1 MVVVRQRMQFLIS
14 WKNLTEVGRLTDLA
28 EICPALL
35 RIPGTQCHPFTDWQQ
50 RYLDEHMKHIFF
62 LILTTLAFLACTTPE
77 PPKKYSFDCYARF
90 DEQAAKTTAE
100 AGWKEG
106 EGNPLPVEPP
116 GGIRYQKTDMTLVPI
131 QGITYQYAYPADY
144 TRDHLFQWK
153 TAEGKSLEFTLQMPA
168 LDSIYFE
175 PKVLSRS
182 QSARFFWKGTA
193 LERGEAM
200 VFMWENAAQ
209 NLTIPIELYQ
219 IGSST
224 SIEFPAVK
232 MAELPAGDWTYY
244 VVRKKLQKTTIDGVS
259 VNGVSEYY
267 TKAQA
272 IKIRG
277 EK

>member
-35 RIPGTQCHPFTDWQQ
+35 RFPGTQRHRFTDWRQ

-100 AGWKEG
+100 ASWKEG

-116 GGIRYQKTDMTLVPI
+116 GGIRYQKTNMKLVPI
-131 QGITYQYAYPADY
+131 QGITYQYDYPADY

-153 TAEGKSLEFTLQMPA
+153 TAEGKSLEFTLQMPE

-175 PKVLSRS
+175 PKELSRS

-200 VFMWENAAQ
+200 VFIWENKAQ

-219 IGSST
+219 IGSSA

-244 VVRKKLQKTTIDGVS
+244 VVRKKLQKATIDGVL

-272 IKIRG
+272 IKI
-277 EK
+277 KS